1 MDTNSNDSLKNH
13 FLIAMPAMEDPNFS
27 HSITYIC
34 EHNEDG
40 AMGIM
45 INRPL
50 NLSLGEIFEHLDI
63 DSYDEQF
70 DHQNVLEGGPV
81 QTDMGFV
88 LHRNPQEWQSTVVM
102 EEGICLTTSRDI
114 LDDIANNKGPKDSLI
129 ALGYAGWGGGQLEE
143 EMQSNAWIT
152 VKADPEI
159 LFSIPHE
166 KRWEAATKLLG
177 IDLSLMS
184 SDVGHS

>member
-1 MDTNSNDSLKNH
+1 MDTNTNGSLKNH
-13 FLIAMPAMEDPNFS
+13 LLIAMPAMADPSFA

-40 AMGIM
+40 AMGIV

-50 NLSLGEIFEHLDI
+50 NLSLGEVFEHLDI
-63 DSYDEQF
+63 ADYDKQFDEQA
-70 DHQNVLEGGPV
+70 VLDGGPV
-81 QTDMGFV
+81 QTEMGFV
-88 LHRNPQEWQSTVVM
+88 LHRSPQQWQSTVEM

-114 LDDIANNKGPKDSLI
+114 LDDIANNKGPKESII

-143 EMQSNAWIT
+143 EMQANAWIT

-159 LFSIPHE
+159 LFSTPQDQ
-166 KRWEAATKLLG
+166 RWEAATKLLG